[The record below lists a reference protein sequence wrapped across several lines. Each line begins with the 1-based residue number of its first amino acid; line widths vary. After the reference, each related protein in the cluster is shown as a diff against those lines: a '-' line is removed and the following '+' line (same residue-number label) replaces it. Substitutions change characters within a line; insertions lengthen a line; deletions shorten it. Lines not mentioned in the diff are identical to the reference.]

1 MAGRLNAA
9 LSALSGLSRFLIPA
23 WCAQAARRRVR
34 AAMGAP
40 AFQLGTTALILANFA
55 VSIAQSEAQV
65 RHPSVSV
72 TRIDR

>member
-1 MAGRLNAA
+1 M
-9 LSALSGLSRFLIPA
+9 
-23 WCAQAARRRVR
+23 R